1 LDPGSELAGR
11 YVLRERLGQGAVGEV
26 WRATDRV
33 LDRAVAIKLVREKI
47 DDPELARF
55 QREARLAAGLQH
67 PGITVVH
74 DVSEADGQPFIVMEL
89 LDGSDLA
96 ALLDQAKTGLPLD
109 QVMSLGVQAAQALQ
123 AAHEGHIIHRDLKPA
138 NLFVL
143 SNGRLKVCDFGIAVA
158 TDAAD
163 SIAAGSYILGT
174 PAYMSPEQCDGEPA
188 DKRSDLYALGCVLY
202 AMLTGHPPFPL
213 GPPLTIMS
221 QHRKTPPPALSS
233 ARRQVPAELDL
244 VVMSLLAKN
253 PASRPATAGD
263 VATALASIQQRG
275 QTGSRSALTASPG
288 PGPYLP
294 PAGTGPAAGPP
305 GAWAAPSSQAPPS
318 AYLTPGAISPGGI
331 PPGAMPPGGMLPSG
345 IPPNQAPPGAYLPP
359 GAMPPGGM
367 PAAPRVPPIPE
378 SGSARLTGGVYTVG
392 SAASNWLSQLREADR
407 ANALRLD
414 RASQRSSTRNSRAL
428 QRAQQLQ
435 ALNAIAARDFARLSN
450 VLWDAITRAAP
461 TADAWQS
468 ELGWTVRLGYAT
480 LECDALRAQPP
491 NPYGSGM
498 WAPFDII
505 AYSSVSLHFH
515 RPHQRYQG
523 RSHSLWYCDAQAA
536 GRYHWYET
544 AFMTGSLRA
553 MTISRCPYAL
563 QPPHAARAFIAGPLN
578 VAWPFTA
585 LVGSNLNEFIGRW
598 ATWLATAA
606 QGTLTR
612 PSQFPDRDPRGSWRW
627 R

>member
-11 YVLRERLGQGAVGEV
+11 YILRERLGQGAVGEV

-33 LDRAVAIKLVREKI
+33 LDRSVAIKLVREKI

-109 QVMSLGVQAAQALQ
+109 QVMALGVQAAQALQ

-143 SNGRLKVCDFGIAVA
+143 ANGQLKVCDFGIAVA
-158 TDAAD
+158 ADAAD

-188 DKRSDLYALGCVLY
+188 DQRSDLYALGCVLY

-221 QHRKTPPPALSS
+221 QHRKKPPPALASV
-233 ARRQVPAELDL
+233 RRQVPVELDL
-244 VVMSLLAKN
+244 VVMRLLAKN
-253 PASRPATAGD
+253 PADRPATAGD

-275 QTGSRSALTASPG
+275 QTGARPIVTPTPG
-288 PGPYLP
+288 PGAYP
-294 PAGTGPAAGPP
+294 PPGGIGPAAGPP
-305 GAWAAPSSQAPPS
+305 GTWAGPPAQAPPGS
-318 AYLTPGAISPGGI
+318 YLPPGAMSPGGM
-331 PPGAMPPGGMLPSG
+331 PPGAMPPGTM
-345 IPPNQAPPGAYLPP
+345 PPGAWPP
-359 GAMPPGGM
+359 SAMPPGMM
-367 PAAPRVPPIPE
+367 PPVPRVPPIPE

-414 RASQRSSTRNSRAL
+414 RASRGSSTRHSQAL
-428 QRAQQLQ
+428 QRTQQLQ
-435 ALNAIAARDFARLSN
+435 ALNAIATRDFARLSN

-544 AFMTGSLRA
+544 AFMTGNLRA

-563 QPPHAARAFIAGPLN
+563 QPPHASRAFVTGPLN

-585 LVGSNLNEFIGRW
+585 LIGSNLNEFIGRW
-598 ATWLATAA
+598 ATWLAAAA
-606 QGTLTR
+606 QGTLSR